1 MAEPVAESLTLS
13 KLFIMDNPSTNA
25 SLRRLQWLLLISS
38 LVSICFLLLAAFEEN
53 LTGEWRAHQKKYRQ
67 SLIENAVSDTARA
80 AAEDMNIGFKQV
92 FLPQLD
98 RVDRCVTC
106 HIGINDPTQAQAPQ
120 PLATHSGDLLK
131 RHPIDKFGCTIC
143 HDGQGRTVEKDSA
156 HGNVPYW
163 PRPLLQGEHI
173 YTSCGQCHYE
183 NDLYG
188 AEYELYARSGPLPPL
203 DESEL
208 TQSVPGSSNNH
219 DRAIGRGK
227 QLVLASGC
235 LGCHQYRGRGGLTG
249 PDITYVGDK
258 TPHDFDFKHLKGEK
272 TVSAWLHEH
281 FKKPD
286 AVSPGTQMPD
296 FNLSDQQANDLTTY
310 MLSLKRKDV
319 PASYTPVPDR
329 RVTIPVQAPRLFA
342 MFCGACHGKEG
353 RGVSYFNDRNTSVPS
368 LRFIAERLGLYDP
381 EHAEAVVELLES
393 HADLSATAADPP
405 FDPDTYEEFL
415 KQFEVMRDVIRNG
428 RQGVKKDSQSPLTPL
443 NMPTWKDTL
452 TDDQIDAI
460 LAYLI
465 SLFPWEEE

>member
-1 MAEPVAESLTLS
+1 
-13 KLFIMDNPSTNA
+13 MDNPSSNA

-38 LVSICFLLLAAFEEN
+38 LVSIGFLLLAAFEEN
-53 LTGEWRAHQKKYRQ
+53 LTGEWRAHQKDYRQ
-67 SLIENAVSDTARA
+67 RMIEKADSDTARDA
-80 AAEDMNIGFKQV
+80 AKDISIGFKQV

-106 HIGINDPTQAQAPQ
+106 HLGADDPTQTDAPQ
-120 PLATHSGDLLK
+120 PLTTHSGDLLK
-131 RHPIDKFGCTIC
+131 RHPVDKFGCTIC

-156 HGNVPYW
+156 HGDVPYW
-163 PRPLLQGEHI
+163 PKPLLKREHI
-173 YTSCGQCHYE
+173 YTSCGKCHYE

-188 AEYELYARSGPLPPL
+188 AESDLYARGGPLPPL

-208 TQSVPGSSNNH
+208 TQSVPGSSNPD

-235 LGCHQYRGRGGLTG
+235 LGCHQYRGRGGLSG
-249 PDITYVGDK
+249 PDITYEGEK
-258 TPHDFDFKHLKGEK
+258 TPHDFDFTHLKGER
-272 TVSAWLHEH
+272 TVMAWLYEH
-281 FKKPD
+281 FKDPE
-286 AVSPGTQMPD
+286 AVSPKTQMPD
-296 FNLSDQQANDLTTY
+296 FNLSDQQASDLAIY

-329 RVTIPVQAPRLFA
+329 RVTAPVQAPRLFE
-342 MFCGACHGKEG
+342 MLCSACHGQKG
-353 RGVSYFNDRNTSVPS
+353 RGVSYFNNRNTSVPA
-368 LRFIAERLGLYDP
+368 LRYTAERLGLYDP
-381 EHAEAVVELLES
+381 EHAEAVVKLLES
-393 HADLSATAADPP
+393 HADLTAVAADPP

-415 KQFEVMRDVIRNG
+415 KQLEVMRDVIRNG
-428 RQGVKKDSQSPLTPL
+428 RQGVKKDPQSPLDPV

-452 TDDQIDAI
+452 TDEQIDDI